1 MSRKFIIELDDKTF
15 EELKQGFMEAKK
27 LAPNLEEISFEQ
39 FLSDLLKSYADVKEQ
54 MGMMGDNFK
63 NMFANMDGSSIEEM
77 LSKLSKFANSASND
91 EEITKKEKANGKP
104 NKTKESKNNDKPD
117 EDLLNKFKS

>member
-1 MSRKFIIELDDKTF
+1 
-15 EELKQGFMEAKK
+15 MEAKK
-27 LAPNLEEISFEQ
+27 LAPNIEDITFEQ

-77 LSKLSKFANSASND
+77 LSKLSKFANSASNG
-91 EEITKKEKANGKP
+91 EEITKKANEKP

>member
-27 LAPNLEEISFEQ
+27 IAPNIEDISFEQ

-63 NMFANMDGSSIEEM
+63 NMFANMDGSSIEQM
-77 LSKLSKFANSASND
+77 LSKLSKFANSEYNN
-91 EEITKKEKANGKP
+91 EEITKKENEKP

>member
-27 LAPNLEEISFEQ
+27 IAPGSEDITFEQ

-63 NMFANMDGSSIEEM
+63 NMFANMDGSSIEQM
-77 LSKLSKFANSASND
+77 LSKLSKFANAAYND
-91 EEITKKEKANGKP
+91 EEITKKTKDEP
-104 NKTKESKNNDKPD
+104 VKTEEPKNNDNPD

>member
-27 LAPNLEEISFEQ
+27 IAPNIEDISFEQ

-63 NMFANMDGSSIEEM
+63 NMFANMDGSSIEQM
-77 LSKLSKFANSASND
+77 LSKLSKFANSEYND
-91 EEITKKEKANGKP
+91 EETTKKANEKP
-104 NKTKESKNNDKPD
+104 TKTKESKNNDKPD

>member
-1 MSRKFIIELDDKTF
+1 MSRKFIIELEDKTF

-27 LAPNLEEISFEQ
+27 IAPGSNEITFEQ
-39 FLSDLLKSYADVKEQ
+39 FLADLLKSYADVKEQ

-63 NMFANMDGSSIEEM
+63 NMFANMDGSSIEQM
-77 LSKLSKFANSASND
+77 LSKLSKFADAAYSG
-91 EEITKKEKANGKP
+91 EEIKKPKEESA
-104 NKTKESKNNDKPD
+104 KTEETKNNDSID

>member
-27 LAPNLEEISFEQ
+27 IAPNIEDITFEQ

-63 NMFANMDGSSIEEM
+63 NMFVNMDGSSIEEM
-77 LSKLSKFANSASND
+77 LSKLSKFANSASNG
-91 EEITKKEKANGKP
+91 EEITKKANEKP

>member
-27 LAPNLEEISFEQ
+27 IAPNIEDISFEQ

-63 NMFANMDGSSIEEM
+63 NMFSNMDGSSIEEM

-91 EEITKKEKANGKP
+91 EEITKKEKEKP

-117 EDLLNKFKS
+117 EDLINKFKS

>member
-27 LAPNLEEISFEQ
+27 IAPGSEDITFEQ

-63 NMFANMDGSSIEEM
+63 NMFANMDGSSIEQM
-77 LSKLSKFANSASND
+77 LSKLSKFANAAYND
-91 EEITKKEKANGKP
+91 EEMTKKTKDEP
-104 NKTKESKNNDKPD
+104 VKTEESKNNDNPD

>member
-27 LAPNLEEISFEQ
+27 IAPNIEDITFEQ

-77 LSKLSKFANSASND
+77 LSKLSKFANSEYND
-91 EEITKKEKANGKP
+91 EETTKKAKEKP
-104 NKTKESKNNDKPD
+104 TKTKESKNDDHPD
-117 EDLLNKFKS
+117 EDLINKFKS

>member
-27 LAPNLEEISFEQ
+27 IAPGSEDITFEQ

-63 NMFANMDGSSIEEM
+63 NMFANMDGSSIEQM
-77 LSKLSKFANSASND
+77 LSKLSKFANAAYND
-91 EEITKKEKANGKP
+91 EEMTKKTKDEP
-104 NKTKESKNNDKPD
+104 VKTEEPKNNDNPD